1 MEEETEKIYTI
12 PESQLFRLLTA
23 CSKLNR
29 CANRWDKCE
38 CNSGIPKTPKRQPKA
53 KK

>member
-1 MEEETEKIYTI
+1 MSEEEKIYTI

-23 CSKLNR
+23 CSKINR
-29 CANRWDKCE
+29 CENRRDKCE
-38 CNSGIPKTPKRQPKA
+38 CLTGIPKPQRKQKA